1 MVGFGLGHAR
11 FAYEDLEIHRQE
23 ALQGRQYQG
32 HVVCRCHLLEGA
44 KLAIVVDATGQAT
57 KVEDLAK
64 SKGAMTE
71 PPNLY
76 KFKYDCPY
84 LSC

>member
-11 FAYEDLEIHRQE
+11 SAYEDLEIHPQE
-23 ALQGRQYQG
+23 ALRGRRRRG

-44 KLAIVVDATGQAT
+44 KLAIAVDAVGQAT
-57 KVEDLAK
+57 KVEDLAR
-64 SKGAMTE
+64 SKGTVTE

-76 KFKYDCPY
+76 KFKYDWPY
-84 LSC
+84 LTC